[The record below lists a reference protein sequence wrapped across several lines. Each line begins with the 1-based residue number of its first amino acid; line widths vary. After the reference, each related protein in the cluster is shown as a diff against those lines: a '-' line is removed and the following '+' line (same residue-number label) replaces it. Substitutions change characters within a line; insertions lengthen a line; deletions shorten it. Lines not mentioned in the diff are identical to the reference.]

1 MYTSLQHTAEV
12 SGSLC
17 CWSIYIYQSPAYC
30 RGLWE
35 SLLQVYIY
43 TSLQHTAEVS
53 GSLCCWSIYIP
64 VSSILQRS
72 LGVFAAG
79 LYLYQSP
86 AYCRGLWE
94 SLLLVYIYT
103 SLQHTAE
110 VSGSLCCWSI
120 FIPVSSILQRSL
132 GVFAAG
138 LYLYQSPAYCRGF
151 WESLLLDYIYTS
163 LQHTTEASGSI
174 CCWSICIQV
183 SSILQRSLGVFA
195 AGLYV
200 YQSPAYCRGLWE
212 SLLLVYIYTSL
223 QHTAEVS
230 GSLCC
235 WSIFIPVSSILQRS
249 LGVFAAALYL
259 YQFPAYCRG
268 LWESLLLVYIYTSLQ
283 HTAEISGSLCC
294 WSICIPVSSILQRSL
309 GVFAAGL
316 YLYQSPAYCRGLWES
331 LLLVYIYT
339 SLQHTAEVSGS
350 LCCWS
355 IFIPV
360 SSILQRSLG
369 VFAAGLYL
377 YQSPAYCRGLWE
389 SLLLVYMYT
398 SLQHTAEV
406 SGSLCCWSIFIPVS
420 SILQRSLGVFAAGL
434 YLYQSPAYCRGLWE
448 SLLLVYIYTSLQHTA
463 EVSGSLCCWSIF
475 IPVSSKLQRSLGVF
489 AAGLYLYQSPA
500 YCRGLWESLLLVYI
514 YTSLQHTAEVSGSLC
529 YWSICIPVSSILQ
542 KSLGVFVAGLYVY
555 QSPAYY
561 RGLWESLLLVYIYTS
576 LQHTA
581 EVSGSLCCWSIFIP
595 VSSILQRS
603 LGVFAAGLYLYQSP
617 AYCRGLWESLLLV
630 YIYTSL
636 QHTAEVSGSLCCW
649 SIFIPVSS
657 ILQRSL
663 GVFAAGIYLYQS
675 PAYCRGLW
683 ESLLLVYIYTSLQHT
698 AEVSGSLCCWSI
710 FIPVSSILQRS
721 LGVFAAGLYVY
732 QSPAYCRGLWESLLL
747 VYMYTSL
754 QHSAEV
760 SGSLCCWS
768 IFIPV
773 SRILQRS
780 LGVFADGLI

>member
-17 CWSIYIYQSPAYC
+17 CWSIF
-30 RGLWE
+30 
-35 SLLQVYIY
+35 
-43 TSLQHTAEVS
+43 
-53 GSLCCWSIYIP
+53 IP

-86 AYCRGLWE
+86 AYCRGLWESLLLVYMYTSLQHTAEISGYLCCRSIFIPVTSILQRSLGVFAAGVYLYQSPAYCRDLWESLLLVYIYTSLQHTAEVSGSLCCWCIFIPVSSILQRSLGVFAAGLYLYQSPTYCRGLWE

-138 LYLYQSPAYCRGF
+138 VYLYQSPAYCRGLWESLLLVYIYTSLQHTAEISGSLCCWSICIPVSSILQRSLGIFAAGLYLYQSPAYCRGL
-151 WESLLLDYIYTS
+151 WESLLLVYIYTS
-163 LQHTTEASGSI
+163 LQHTAEISGSL
-174 CCWSICIQV
+174 CCWSIFIPV

-249 LGVFAAALYL
+249 LGVFAAGIYVYQSPAYCRGLWESLLQVYIYTSLQHTAEVSGSLCCWSIFIPVSSILQRSLGVFAAGVYL
-259 YQFPAYCRG
+259 YQSPAYCRG

-283 HTAEISGSLCC
+283 HTAEVSGSLCCWSIYIYQSPAYCRGLWESLLQVYIYTVVSSILQRSLGVFAAGVYLYQSPAHCRGLWESLLLVYIYTSLQHTAEVSGSLCC

-339 SLQHTAEVSGS
+339 SLQ
-350 LCCWS
+350 
-355 IFIPV
+355 
-360 SSILQRSLG
+360 Q
-369 VFAAGLYL
+369 
-377 YQSPAYCRGLWE
+377 
-389 SLLLVYMYT
+389 
-398 SLQHTAEV
+398 
-406 SGSLCCWSIFIPVS
+406 
-420 SILQRSLGVFAAGL
+420 
-434 YLYQSPAYCRGLWE
+434 
-448 SLLLVYIYTSLQHTA
+448 
-463 EVSGSLCCWSIF
+463 
-475 IPVSSKLQRSLGVF
+475 
-489 AAGLYLYQSPA
+489 
-500 YCRGLWESLLLVYI
+500 
-514 YTSLQHTAEVSGSLC
+514 
-529 YWSICIPVSSILQ
+529 
-542 KSLGVFVAGLYVY
+542 
-555 QSPAYY
+555 
-561 RGLWESLLLVYIYTS
+561 
-576 LQHTA
+576 
-581 EVSGSLCCWSIFIP
+581 
-595 VSSILQRS
+595 
-603 LGVFAAGLYLYQSP
+603 
-617 AYCRGLWESLLLV
+617 
-630 YIYTSL
+630 
-636 QHTAEVSGSLCCW
+636 
-649 SIFIPVSS
+649 
-657 ILQRSL
+657 
-663 GVFAAGIYLYQS
+663 
-675 PAYCRGLW
+675 
-683 ESLLLVYIYTSLQHT
+683 T

-732 QSPAYCRGLWESLLL
+732 QSPAYCRGLCESLLLESLCCWSICIPVSSILQRSLGVFAAGVYLYQSPAYCRGLWESLLL

-754 QHSAEV
+754 QHTT
-760 SGSLCCWS
+760 
-768 IFIPV
+768 
-773 SRILQRS
+773 
-780 LGVFADGLI
+780 